1 VAGSQLDGA
10 GMAKLKTLETAA
22 VGLQRVHALVE
33 RYALAVKQ
41 GANTSQFTHQIRRA
55 LEPLV
60 GLLKPQFGMLA
71 DQVASVNL
79 VATRGG
85 SEQMRVRGLREGVA
99 SLRQGFEIAERKVRE
114 QHGTGDK
121 EPGPSVEGRGSSEH

>member
-1 VAGSQLDGA
+1 MAGSQLDGA
-10 GMAKLKTLETAA
+10 GMAKMKTLEDAA
-22 VGLQRVHALVE
+22 TGLHRVHALVE

-41 GANTSQFTHQIRRA
+41 GANTSQFVHQIRRT

-79 VATRGG
+79 IATRGG
-85 SEQMRVRGLREGVA
+85 SEQTRVRGLREGVA
-99 SLRQGFEIAERKVRE
+99 SLRQGLEIAERKVRE
-114 QHGTGDK
+114 QHGTEAGAQRT
-121 EPGPSVEGRGSSEH
+121 EGGGE

>member
-1 VAGSQLDGA
+1 MAGSQIDGA
-10 GMAKLKTLETAA
+10 GMAKLKTLEAGL

-33 RYALAVKQ
+33 KYALALKQ
-41 GANTSQFTHQIRRA
+41 GSNTSQFGHQIRRT

-60 GLLKPQFGMLA
+60 GLLKPQFGILS

-99 SLRQGFEIAERKVRE
+99 ALRQGFEIAERKVRE
-114 QHGTGDK
+114 QHATADK
-121 EPGPSVEGRGSSEH
+121 TES

>member
-1 VAGSQLDGA
+1 VASSQLDGA
-10 GMAKLKTLETAA
+10 GMAKMKTLEEATA
-22 VGLQRVHALVE
+22 GLQRVHALVE

-41 GANTSQFTHQIRRA
+41 GSNPGQFVHPIRRA
-55 LEPLV
+55 LDPLV
-60 GLLKPQFGMLA
+60 GLLKPQFGMLS

-99 SLRQGFEIAERKVRE
+99 SLRQGLEIAERKVRE
-114 QHGTGDK
+114 QHGTDDGGK
-121 EPGPSVEGRGSSEH
+121 EPEGGGA

>member
-1 VAGSQLDGA
+1 MAGSQVDGA
-10 GMAKLKTLETAA
+10 GMAKLKTLEDALT
-22 VGLQRVHALVE
+22 GLQRVHALVE

-41 GANTSQFTHQIRRA
+41 GSNTSQFVHQIRRA

-60 GLLKPQFGMLA
+60 GLLKPQFGVLS

-99 SLRQGFEIAERKVRE
+99 SLRQGFDIAERRVRE
-114 QHGTGDK
+114 QHGIESGERRAEGGDG
-121 EPGPSVEGRGSSEH
+121 E

>member
-1 VAGSQLDGA
+1 VAGSQIDGA
-10 GMAKLKTLETAA
+10 GMAKLKTLEAA
-22 VGLQRVHALVE
+22 LVGLQRVHALVE
-33 RYALAVKQ
+33 KYALALKQ
-41 GANTSQFTHQIRRA
+41 GSNTSQFVHQIRRT

-60 GLLKPQFGMLA
+60 GLLKPQFGILA

-99 SLRQGFEIAERKVRE
+99 ALRQGFEIAERKVRE
-114 QHGTGDK
+114 QHATADK
-121 EPGPSVEGRGSSEH
+121 TES

>member
-1 VAGSQLDGA
+1 
-10 GMAKLKTLETAA
+10 MAKMKTLEEA
-22 VGLQRVHALVE
+22 VAGIQRVHALVE

-41 GANTSQFTHQIRRA
+41 GSNAGQLIHPIRRA

-60 GLLKPQFGMLA
+60 GLLKPQFGMLS

-79 VATRGG
+79 VASRGG

-99 SLRQGFEIAERKVRE
+99 SLRQGLDIAERKVRE
-114 QHGTGDK
+114 QHGTEEK
-121 EPGPSVEGRGSSEH
+121 RSSE

>member
-1 VAGSQLDGA
+1 MV
-10 GMAKLKTLETAA
+10 KLKTLEEAA
-22 VGLQRVHALVE
+22 GGLHRLHALVE
-33 RYALAVKQ
+33 KYALAVKQ
-41 GANTSQFTHQIRRA
+41 GANTGQFVHQIRRT

-71 DQVASVNL
+71 DQVASLNL
-79 VATRGG
+79 IATRGG

-114 QHGTGDK
+114 QHATPTP
-121 EPGPSVEGRGSSEH
+121 ESSAEG

>member
-1 VAGSQLDGA
+1 MAGAQLDGA
-10 GMAKLKTLETAA
+10 GMAKMKTLEEAA
-22 VGLQRVHALVE
+22 TGLQRVHALVE

-41 GANTSQFTHQIRRA
+41 GSNPAQFVHPIRRA

-60 GLLKPQFGMLA
+60 GLLKPQFGMLS

-79 VATRGG
+79 IATRGG

-99 SLRQGFEIAERKVRE
+99 SLRQGLEIAERKVRE
-114 QHGTGDK
+114 QHGT
-121 EPGPSVEGRGSSEH
+121 EGRGLESEGGE

>member
-1 VAGSQLDGA
+1 MAGSPVDGA
-10 GMAKLKTLETAA
+10 GMAKLKTLEDALM
-22 VGLQRVHALVE
+22 GLQRVHALVE

-41 GANTSQFTHQIRRA
+41 GSNTSQFVHQIRRT

-60 GLLKPQFGMLA
+60 GLLKPQFGLLS

-99 SLRQGFEIAERKVRE
+99 SLRQGFDIAQRKVRE
-114 QHGTGDK
+114 QHALTVK
-121 EPGPSVEGRGSSEH
+121 PAE

>member
-1 VAGSQLDGA
+1 MASSQLDGA
-10 GMAKLKTLETAA
+10 GMAKMKTLEEAA
-22 VGLQRVHALVE
+22 TGLHRVHALVE

-41 GANTSQFTHQIRRA
+41 GSNAAQFVHPIRRA
-55 LEPLV
+55 LDPLV
-60 GLLKPQFGMLA
+60 GLLKPQFGMLS

-99 SLRQGFEIAERKVRE
+99 ALRQGLEIAERKVRE
-114 QHGTGDK
+114 QHGTETGGPGAESGDA
-121 EPGPSVEGRGSSEH
+121 